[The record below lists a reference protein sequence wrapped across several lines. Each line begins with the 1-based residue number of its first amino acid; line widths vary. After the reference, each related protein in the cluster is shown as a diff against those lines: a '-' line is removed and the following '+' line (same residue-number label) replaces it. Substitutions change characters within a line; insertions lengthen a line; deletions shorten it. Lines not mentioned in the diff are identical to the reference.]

1 MKEQELS
8 AIEAKAKR
16 MSRRALLQKASAA
29 AMVGML
35 GSGSL
40 ARAEGEPGSG
50 ERPTAAGAGPTDKG
64 KSFPDKFL
72 WGCATAGI
80 RWRATILIAIFGPW
94 NICPTAFSRKL
105 LEMPA
110 ITIICMRKILP
121 CWLIWDSTLIGF
133 RLSGRA
139 SSRRRDFFRM
149 RSWSITGGC

>member
-50 ERPTAAGAGPTDKG
+50 ERPTAG
-64 KSFPDKFL
+64 KCVS
-72 WGCATAGI
+72 
-80 RWRATILIAIFGPW
+80 
-94 NICPTAFSRKL
+94 
-105 LEMPA
+105 
-110 ITIICMRKILP
+110 
-121 CWLIWDSTLIGF
+121 
-133 RLSGRA
+133 
-139 SSRRRDFFRM
+139 
-149 RSWSITGGC
+149 